1 MCVISKP
8 DVVQGNIELKTE
20 FAEPREKIRVSLF
33 DPNMTISEPQKS
45 SNLKNHEYSSLLV
58 FFFFARFILAF
69 IIKLASTEKLRK
81 IVALC

>member
-8 DVVQGNIELKTE
+8 DVMQGNIELKTE

-45 SNLKNHEYSSLLV
+45 SNLKNHKYSSLLV
-58 FFFFARFILAF
+58 FFFFCQIHFRFNF
-69 IIKLASTEKLRK
+69 KLASTDKLRK

>member
-8 DVVQGNIELKTE
+8 DVMQGNIELKTE

-45 SNLKNHEYSSLLV
+45 SNLKNHKYSSLLV
-58 FFFFARFILAF
+58 FFFSFCQIHFSFYL
-69 IIKLASTEKLRK
+69 
-81 IVALC
+81 